1 MKAIILGAGRGK
13 KDGFEVAQ
21 HKSLQKDPVGRRA
34 LDWLIQSFEKN
45 GIYDISFV
53 GGYQAEKLMETY
65 PHLRFYINEEWETTN
80 IAYSLLK
87 AIDEFKEELIICYSD
102 VVFHPSMIKALL
114 QQDNEVVIVTK
125 ELVEKRYQGKSG
137 DVIRKIEKVQ
147 SEAGLVTKIGKNPN
161 LLLNA
166 NDEFVGV
173 LKLTKQG
180 TLNLKRILEENLEQS
195 NQETF
200 QEAENFQKAYLTDLL
215 QEAISQGQPIYRMQT
230 EGAWMELDFERSL
243 SDFVFGTKGETLER
257 LKPRLKSAKILDQIR
272 IEVREWEEQPDYYI
286 ALIQQKFPEQT
297 LIIRSST
304 FAEDSEKSSFA
315 GAFESVL
322 NIRSQENEKIRDGI
336 ETVIHSY
343 KNRLVEE
350 IGLNQ
355 VLIQPQ
361 LENVVMSGVVMTRDL
376 ITGAPYYI
384 VNYDD
389 QTDSTDTIT
398 SGTANLKSLV
408 CLRSAINEVKEV
420 VLHKLLHSV
429 CEVEK
434 IIQSSTL
441 DIEFAIDSNGNVYI
455 FQVRP
460 ITTLN
465 EKALLNE
472 EELDVILSE
481 EVERFELLRHR
492 QSASLYGDISI
503 FANMPDWNPAEI
515 IGVRPKPLAYT
526 LYKYLI
532 MDEIWRQ
539 SRQEVGYHSPDPEV
553 LMVQFAGQPYV
564 DTRVSFN
571 TMVPRSISKDT
582 SQQLLNFY
590 MKKLERNPHLHD
602 KVEFEILFTNYDF
615 SVNERL
621 QELLAEDFTINQV
634 EEVRQSLITLTNHII
649 LGKVAPIAQQNE
661 RLAELERRREYL
673 IKNNNPS
680 LYSVRT
686 LLEDCKPYG
695 TLPFSNLARYAFVS
709 VSILKSLVQ
718 NHVITEEQYNRYLRS
733 IETVA
738 SNTIVDLQRVNMKQ
752 ITKEQFLKV
761 YGHLRPGTYDIT
773 SPRYDEAFEQYF
785 SEGKPEQVTQKT
797 ITMEMYTDI
806 FDSHTLKTID
816 KMLVEHGL
824 LFNSAT
830 LFAFMEQSIVGRESS
845 KFEFSKNL
853 SLALQ
858 MIEELGK
865 HHGINLEDAQ
875 YITIYD
881 LLECET
887 INTSYLKKIVEMNK
901 KRFHYTELI
910 KLPSV
915 LTNCA
920 ELKVFIHAENRPNYI
935 TQKSIT
941 AEVLHVK
948 QPVEDDTLYD
958 GKIIVI
964 ENADPG
970 YDWIFSYPIA
980 GLITKFGGAN
990 SHMSIRC
997 AEFDLPAAIG
1007 CGDIIY
1013 DKVIQ
1018 ANKIM
1023 LHCGEER
1030 IETI

>member
-13 KDGFEVAQ
+13 KDGTEVTQ

-34 LDWLIQSFEKN
+34 LDWVIQSFEKN
-45 GIYDISFV
+45 GIDDISFV
-53 GGYQAEKLMETY
+53 GGYQSEQLIATY
-65 PHLRFYINEEWETTN
+65 PHLRFYINQEWETTN
-80 IAYSLLK
+80 VAYSLLK
-87 AIDEFKEELIICYSD
+87 AIDEFDDELIICYSD
-102 VVFHPSMIKALL
+102 VVFHPSMIEALL
-114 QQDNEVVIVTK
+114 QQDENAVIVTK
-125 ELVEKRYQGKSG
+125 KLTEERFQGKSG
-137 DVIRKIEKVQ
+137 DVIHKIEKVQ
-147 SEAGLVTKIGKNPN
+147 TNEESVIQIGKRPA
-161 LLLNA
+161 LLPDA
-166 NDEFVGV
+166 SDEFVGV

-180 TLNLKRILEENLEQS
+180 TSRLRRILEDNLTGLS
-195 NQETF
+195 KGTF
-200 QEAENFQKAYLTDLL
+200 QEADNFQQAYLTDLL
-215 QEAISQGQPIYRMQT
+215 QEAIEQGQPVHIMQT
-230 EGAWMELDFERSL
+230 EDTWMELDFESSL
-243 SDFVFGTKGETLER
+243 SNFVFGTKAETLER
-257 LKPRLKSAKILDQIR
+257 LQPKLKSAEILDQIR
-272 IEVREWEEQPDYYI
+272 IEVREWEEQTDYYT
-286 ALIQQKFPEQT
+286 ALIQQRFPEQM

-304 FAEDSEKSSFA
+304 FAEDSEESSFA

-322 NIRSQENEKIRDGI
+322 NIPSRDNEKIKSGI
-336 ETVIHSY
+336 ETVIQSY
-343 KNRLVEE
+343 KNRLADD

-361 LENVVMSGVVMTRDL
+361 LENVQMSGVVMTRDL

-389 QTDSTDTIT
+389 QTDLTDTIT

-408 CLRSAINEVKEV
+408 CLRSAIEEVKEV
-420 VLHKLLHSV
+420 ALHRLLQSV
-429 CEVEK
+429 HEIEK

-441 DIEFAIDSNGNVYI
+441 DIEFAIDTGGKVYV

-460 ITTLN
+460 ITTLGD
-465 EKALLNE
+465 KVLVSE
-472 EELDVILSE
+472 EELDAILSE
-481 EVERFELLRHR
+481 EAERFGLLRHR

-515 IGVRPKPLAYT
+515 IGVRPKPLAYS
-526 LYKYLI
+526 LYKFLI
-532 MDEIWRQ
+532 MDDIWRQ
-539 SRQEVGYHSPDPEV
+539 SRQEVGYHSPHPEV

-571 TMVPRSISKDT
+571 TMVPRSIPKET
-582 SQQLLNFY
+582 AEQLLNFY

-621 QELLAEDFTINQV
+621 QELLEEDFKIEQV
-634 EEVRQSLITLTNHII
+634 DEIRQALLTLTNNII
-649 LGKVAPIAQQNE
+649 LGEVASIEQQNE
-661 RLAELERRREYL
+661 RLVTLERRRECL
-673 IKNNNPS
+673 IRKNTPS
-680 LYSVRT
+680 LYSVKT

-738 SNTIVDLQRVNMKQ
+738 SNTIVDLQKVNMKQ
-752 ITKEQFLKV
+752 KTKEQFTEV

-785 SEGKPEQVTQKT
+785 SVEEAEQVTEQDNT
-797 ITMEMYTDI
+797 IEKYTDI
-806 FDSHTLKTID
+806 FDTDILKKID
-816 KMLVEHGL
+816 KMLAEHGL
-824 LFNSAT
+824 LFSSST
-830 LFAFMEQSIVGRESS
+830 LFIFMEKSIVGRESS

-858 MIEELGK
+858 MIGELGK
-865 HHGINLEDAQ
+865 RRGIALEDMQ
-875 YITIYD
+875 YLTIYD
-881 LLECET
+881 LLECDT
-887 INTSYLKKIVEMNK
+887 MDTSYLRGIIEMNK

-915 LTNCA
+915 LTNPT

-935 TQKSIT
+935 TQKTIT
-941 AEVLHVK
+941 AEVLHIK
-948 QPVEDDTLYD
+948 QPVEDERLYD

-980 GLITKFGGAN
+980 GLITKYGGAN
-990 SHMSIRC
+990 SHMAIRC
-997 AEFDLPAAIG
+997 AEFNLPAAIG